1 MGKVQDVAKQMAAT
15 VATFASC
22 LWKKCGT
29 ISANKGEEKMTY
41 EIWKAV
47 QDLEAAIAEHKAAVA
62 NLQSIIRGNK

>member
-1 MGKVQDVAKQMAAT
+1 MGKAQDVTKQMVAT
-15 VATFASC
+15 VATFANC